1 MGYEVTGFARSLTI
15 RIYKMA
21 YGSVVSGYPKSYD
34 GKTNI
39 DFLAYYSPLYSSIS
53 DDEMAKMSLVD
64 FNARLNDFKA
74 WLETV
79 EYELD
84 FDTASIIEDARI
96 ASDDCTTTTTS
107 TSTSSSTTTT
117 TTTTEEPTT
126 TTTTT
131 IIYCES
137 PLCETTLT
145 VGTDGDGNYGF
156 LRGLA
161 GSISPDCGS
170 VNVVGYMDSQGLL
183 GVVLIDYVCDVTLWI
198 NGVEYE
204 LTYSGYVPE
213 YGGNVYIIPL
223 ILNPLYAVGETYHI
237 VICGSECTTTT
248 TTTSECECNSS
259 MTVGSYIQGEYVS
272 VGYGRDGMPPMDFS
286 VMGSISPDCW
296 NVVALCHDT
305 YYTSKSIFLILR
317 NYPCCESIIV
327 EINGVEYT
335 LLFSLQNDIYCSYIL
350 SGVDN
355 PFPEEGQICN
365 IAICETSCTTTTTTV
380 EPTTTTTTTVEPTT
394 TTTTT
399 ETPTTTTTT
408 TICDGCFEVLEVTFA
423 TTTTTSTTS
432 EPTTTTTTTVEP
444 TTTTTT
450 TTP

>member
-1 MGYEVTGFARSLTI
+1 MPIRYEITNGALPVTVYLMQGITVIDSNVHNAYEQGQFDVYYDNYSLYFEDAMDCNGT
-15 RIYKMA
+15 A
-21 YGSVVSGYPKSYD
+21 W
-34 GKTNI
+34 
-39 DFLAYYSPLYSSIS
+39 LYSTTTTTT
-53 DDEMAKMSLVD
+53 LHPP
-64 FNARLNDFKA
+64 
-74 WLETV
+74 T
-79 EYELD
+79 
-84 FDTASIIEDARI
+84 TTTTTTPPP
-96 ASDDCTTTTTS
+96 TTTTTS
-107 TSTSSSTTTT
+107 TSSTTTT
-117 TTTTEEPTT
+117 STTSEPTT
-126 TTTTT
+126 TTTSTT

-137 PLCETTLT
+137 PLCETALT

-156 LRGLA
+156 LRGLV

-204 LTYSGYVPE
+204 LTYFGYVSA
-213 YGGNVYIIPL
+213 YGGNAYFISLVP
-223 ILNPLYAVGETYHI
+223 NPLPSVGETCN
-237 VICGSECTTTT
+237 VAICGTECTTTTEEPTTTTT

-296 NVVALCHDT
+296 NVVALCHNT
-305 YYTSKSIFLILR
+305 YYTSKSILLILR

-335 LLFSLQNDIYCSYIL
+335 LVFSLQNDIYCSYIL

-365 IAICETSCTTTTTTV
+365 IAICETSCTTTTTTE
-380 EPTTTTTTTVEPTT
+380 EPTTTTTTTSP
-394 TTTTT
+394 
-399 ETPTTTTTT
+399 
-408 TICDGCFEVLEVTFA
+408 
-423 TTTTTSTTS
+423 
-432 EPTTTTTTTVEP
+432 
-444 TTTTTT
+444 
-450 TTP
+450 